1 VSVRL
6 LSGLAICVCAVSA
19 SANPGQSRQA
29 SDGVR
34 TSTVF
39 ADRVRAYVK
48 LQKDP
53 NAARIAAA
61 RRDARQGDIFTPE
74 VAVQFH
80 TIVRKAF
87 RGPDARNMRRT
98 IQEGDPATLSML
110 HVNDVYPE
118 EIPRTTMPPT
128 LLRDLPAL
136 PMELAYRIIGRAL
149 VLLDIKTDVIV
160 DFIPDA
166 IPRLR

>member
-1 VSVRL
+1 
-6 LSGLAICVCAVSA
+6 
-19 SANPGQSRQA
+19 
-29 SDGVR
+29 
-34 TSTVF
+34 
-39 ADRVRAYVK
+39 
-48 LQKDP
+48 
-53 NAARIAAA
+53 
-61 RRDARQGDIFTPE
+61 
-74 VAVQFH
+74 
-80 TIVRKAF
+80 
-87 RGPDARNMRRT
+87 
-98 IQEGDPATLSML
+98 ML

>member
-1 VSVRL
+1 MRL

-19 SANPGQSRQA
+19 LANPAQSRQA
-29 SDGVR
+29 ICDGVR
-34 TSTVF
+34 YVSTVS
-39 ADRVRAYVK
+39 RGPRAAHTSSFE
-48 LQKDP
+48 KDP

-61 RRDARQGDIFTPE
+61 RRDARQGDIFTHE

-118 EIPRTTMPPT
+118 EIAANDHAADSIEPVC
-128 LLRDLPAL
+128 LLCRRNSHIASSAAPWCCWTS
-136 PMELAYRIIGRAL
+136 RR
-149 VLLDIKTDVIV
+149 DVIV

-166 IPRLR
+166 IP